1 MGVSIMMFN
10 HIRAAEHYAKNESK
24 KFHGC
29 QQRMD
34 EIEYLME
41 MADGNSDNLNLYGQK
56 LIESLILHMEYDVN
70 YGKLSQKAVIRWET
84 LKQKFIELNRY

>member
-1 MGVSIMMFN
+1 MFYY
-10 HIRAAEHYAKNESK
+10 IRDAEYYARNESK
-24 KFHGC
+24 KFRGC

-56 LIESLILHMEYDVN
+56 LIESLVSHMEYDAK
-70 YGKLSQKAVIRWET
+70 YGRLSQKAMIRWET
-84 LKQKFIELNRY
+84 LKQKFIELNIY